1 MEDGRALPLSTP
13 VLQEVDG
20 VMYVFGFVPADSVKL
35 LNILDF
41 PKHYIVIV
49 MITFLAMQSVCG
61 WTLKYRRT

>member
-1 MEDGRALPLSTP
+1 MVGPLSTP

-20 VMYVFGFVPADSVKL
+20 VMYVFGFVPADNVKH

-49 MITFLAMQSVCG
+49 MVTFLAMQSI
-61 WTLKYRRT
+61 